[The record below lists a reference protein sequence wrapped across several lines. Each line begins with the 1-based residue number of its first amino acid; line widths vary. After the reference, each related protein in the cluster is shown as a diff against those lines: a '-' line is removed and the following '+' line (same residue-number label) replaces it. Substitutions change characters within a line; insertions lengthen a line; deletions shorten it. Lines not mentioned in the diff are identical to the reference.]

1 MVGVSVKKHLKKNSM
16 REKLN
21 LVMIIKGLFAKFIY
35 QIKKVELLSQF
46 GLLPIWQ
53 TVPRLSSLLMVW
65 WFTPN

>member
-1 MVGVSVKKHLKKNSM
+1 M